1 MGLFSPKPPKKKLQA
16 DAEFEKFL
24 MSQSFT
30 VSKKITQSPSIYVDD
45 VHKLFAFSNKQKI
58 YKYSDLIDVQNESH
72 TSVISTPGKGSA
84 GKALV
89 GGLAFGVTG
98 AVVGASMKKAP
109 QQRQVIHKELH
120 IILNDLEMPMIVF
133 NYSAGTFIGDR
144 HLVLLDDVVA
154 ALNGTFS
161 YIKTNAE

>member
-1 MGLFSPKPPKKKLQA
+1 MGLFSLKPPKRKLQE

-24 MSQSFT
+24 ASQNFT

-45 VHKLFAFSNKQKI
+45 AHKLFAFSDNQKI

-72 TSVISTPGKGSA
+72 TSVISTPGKGST

-98 AVVGASMKKAP
+98 AVVGASMKKKATTT
-109 QQRQVIHKELH
+109 QVTHNETHVL
-120 IILNDLEMPMIVF
+120 LNDLSNPMIVF
-133 NYSAGTFIGDR
+133 QYYGATY
-144 HLVLLDDVVA
+144 LDDVHPIPTKDAIA
-154 ALNGTFS
+154 ALEGTFA
-161 YIKTNAE
+161 YIKANVE